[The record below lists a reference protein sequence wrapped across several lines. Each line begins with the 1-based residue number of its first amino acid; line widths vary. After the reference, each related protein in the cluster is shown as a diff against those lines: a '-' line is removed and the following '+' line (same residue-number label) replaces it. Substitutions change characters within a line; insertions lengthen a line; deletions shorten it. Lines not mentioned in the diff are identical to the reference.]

1 MPVKKIQCAD
11 PHCDAIIAHQ
21 ISDKTFELK
30 RTDQFI
36 TTTGSNWSSMATCP
50 KNPAHQTSIVVTDGK
65 VDTSMLR
72 YKEDGDDDKPAGDN
86 EDGRKGG

>member
-1 MPVKKIQCAD
+1 MAIKRIQCAD

-30 RTDQFI
+30 RTDQMV
-36 TTTGSNWSSMATCP
+36 TMTGNHWSSMATCP

-65 VDTSMLR
+65 VDTSVLR
-72 YKEDGDDDKPAGDN
+72 YREEGGDDA
-86 EDGRKGG
+86 DGEQQDD

>member
-1 MPVKKIQCAD
+1 MAVKKIQCAD

-30 RTDQFI
+30 RTDQMV
-36 TTTGSNWSSMATCP
+36 TMTGNHWSSMATCP

-65 VDTSMLR
+65 VDTSVLR
-72 YKEDGDDDKPAGDN
+72 YREEGGDDA
-86 EDGRKGG
+86 DGEQQDD